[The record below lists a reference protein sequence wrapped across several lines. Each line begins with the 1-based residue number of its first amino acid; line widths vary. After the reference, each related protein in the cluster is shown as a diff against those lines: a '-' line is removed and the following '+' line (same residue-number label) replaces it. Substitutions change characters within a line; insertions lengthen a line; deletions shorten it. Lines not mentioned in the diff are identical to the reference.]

1 MQENTKEG
9 QQTTG
14 QGKTHT
20 LLLFPLH
27 NNNKPQLP
35 REGAKPGETK
45 EAAYRFANTKTFV
58 HS

>member
-35 REGAKPGETK
+35 EETK
-45 EAAYRFANTKTFV
+45 EAAYRFANTKMFV